1 LNKKTIIIST
11 LLLFINTAVLTGNSD
26 TPLLRYRVQENK
38 LPYGDYVLI
47 RSYRNVTQL
56 LISKDHNILLLYTD
70 RDNRK
75 ENEIK
80 ATGFS
85 RVDSVIL
92 NIPPLSQVEFNHI
105 VETFLIE
112 GDTREF
118 STRQNSALKY
128 FIENINEAGMQYT
141 KEDTEHRLR
150 LVDENGETVSA
161 MNFDPFWKSLSI
173 RSAKN
178 DKGETNLYHEVL
190 IKETWDKNIKKIIR
204 QYSSLLASN
213 IKK

>member
-1 LNKKTIIIST
+1 M
-11 LLLFINTAVLTGNSD
+11 LLFINTAAITGDSD
-26 TPLLRYRVQENK
+26 TPLLRYRVQENN
-38 LPYGDYVLI
+38 LPYGNYVFI

-75 ENEIK
+75 DREVPG
-80 ATGFS
+80 TGFS

-92 NIPPLSQVEFNHI
+92 NIPPLSQGEFNHI
-105 VETFLIE
+105 IETFLIE

-118 STRQNSALKY
+118 STRQSAALKY
-128 FIENINEAGMQYT
+128 FIENVNEANMQYT

-150 LVDENGETVSA
+150 LLNNENEVISA
-161 MNFDPFWKSLSI
+161 MNFDPFWKSLTI

-204 QYSSLLASN
+204 QYSSRLASN